1 MTAADH
7 AAHSHTHG
15 HGDHGHDH
23 ADHSHAPNVSSGNE
37 RAVLI
42 GLTLTGAFMIAEVVG
57 GVLSGSLALIAD
69 AGHML
74 TDTVALFLAWL
85 GFRLGRRPAD
95 ARRSF
100 GYSRFEVLAGLVNAL
115 TLFALV
121 GWIAYEAVQRL
132 FEPHEV
138 LAGPMLVVAVLGLI
152 VNLLVFRIISRADA
166 DHVNIKGALLHVLG
180 DLLGSVGA
188 IIAAAVIWLTGWM
201 PIDPILSVF
210 VSLLILRSAWALL
223 MRTFNILMEGAPD
236 GFDAERLQQE
246 LTAEVPGLAAIGH
259 LHVWSLSS
267 GQTMATLEIQLSP
280 EANPAEVTAAVR
292 QKLETGHGVSHATI
306 EIDWSGAGL
315 SCHAIRGG
323 QKDQP
328 APAKPAA
335 ASPAA
340 LPVAKQ
346 AVSR

>member
-1 MTAADH
+1 MFADNH
-7 AAHSHTHG
+7 AANSHAHG
-15 HGDHGHDH
+15 DHDHGHDH
-23 ADHSHAPNVSSGNE
+23 AGHSHAPNVSAGNE

-42 GLTLTGAFMIAEVVG
+42 GLLLTGTFMIAEVVG

-100 GYSRFEVLAGLVNAL
+100 GYFRLEVLAGLINAM

-121 GWIAYEAVQRL
+121 GWIAYEAVQRFL
-132 FEPHEV
+132 DPHEV
-138 LAGPMLVVAVLGLI
+138 LAGPMLVVAVLGLV
-152 VNLLVFRIISRADA
+152 VNLVVFRILSTADP
-166 DHVNIKGALLHVLG
+166 DHVNIKGAMLHVLG

-188 IIAAAVIWLTGWM
+188 IVAALVIWLTGWM
-201 PIDPILSVF
+201 PIDPILSVL

-236 GFDAERLQQE
+236 GFDPARLQQG
-246 LTAEVPGLAAIGH
+246 LVADVPGLAAVGH

-267 GQTMATLEIQLSP
+267 GQTMATLEIRLTP
-280 EANPAEVTAAVR
+280 GADPAAVTR
-292 QKLETGHGVSHATI
+292 AVREKLKADHGVNHATI
-306 EIDWSGAGL
+306 EVDWTGSGTNCL
-315 SCHAIRGG
+315 T
-323 QKDQP
+323 
-328 APAKPAA
+328 
-335 ASPAA
+335 ASHH
-340 LPVAKQ
+340 
-346 AVSR
+346 

>member
-1 MTAADH
+1 MP
-7 AAHSHTHG
+7 AHSH
-15 HGDHGHDH
+15 DHAHDH
-23 ADHSHAPNVSSGNE
+23 DHSGHSHAPQVSAGNE

-42 GLTLTGAFMIAEVVG
+42 GLMLTGTFMIAEVIG

-100 GYSRFEVLAGLVNAL
+100 GYSRLEVLAGLINAL

-121 GWIAYEAVQRL
+121 GWIAYEAVQRFL
-132 FEPHEV
+132 EPHEV
-138 LAGPMLVVAVLGLI
+138 LAGPMFVVAVLGLL
-152 VNLLVFRIISRADA
+152 VNLTVFWVLSRADA

-188 IIAAAVIWLTGWM
+188 IAAAIIIWLTGWM
-201 PIDPILSVF
+201 PIDPILSVL

-236 GFDAERLQQE
+236 GFEPDRLQAD
-246 LTAEVPGLAAIGH
+246 LAAAIPGLAGVGH

-267 GQTMATLEIQLSP
+267 GQTMATLEIRLEP
-280 EANPAEVTAAVR
+280 GADPAAITQAVR
-292 QKLETGHGVSHATI
+292 RTLLEDHGVNHATI
-306 EIDWSGAGL
+306 EIDWNGQGL
-315 SCHAIRGG
+315 TC
-323 QKDQP
+323 
-328 APAKPAA
+328 
-335 ASPAA
+335 
-340 LPVAKQ
+340 Q
-346 AVSR
+346 ARP

>member
-1 MTAADH
+1 MSNQRHEHHDH
-7 AAHSHTHG
+7 AGHDHS
-15 HGDHGHDH
+15 GHDH
-23 ADHSHAPNVSSGNE
+23 AGHSHAPKVSAGNE

-42 GLTLTGAFMIAEVVG
+42 GLLLTGSFMVAEIVG

-100 GYSRFEVLAGLVNAL
+100 GYSRLEVLAGLVNAV
-115 TLFALV
+115 TLFGLV
-121 GWIAYEAVQRL
+121 GWIAYEAVQRFL
-132 FEPHEV
+132 EPQEV
-138 LAGPMLVVAVLGLI
+138 LAGPMLVVAVLGLL
-152 VNLLVFRIISRADA
+152 VNLLVFRILSAADA

-188 IIAAAVIWLTGWM
+188 ITAALVIWLTGWM

-236 GFDAERLQQE
+236 GFDTERLQRE
-246 LTAEVPGLAAIGH
+246 LPAVVDGLSNIGH

-267 GQTMATLEIQLSP
+267 GQTMATLEIQLEP
-280 EANPAEVTAAVR
+280 DADPAAVTASVR
-292 QKLETGHGVSHATI
+292 DALEREHGVNHATI
-306 EIDWSGAGL
+306 EIDWNGKGA
-315 SCHAIRGG
+315 SCQTSTG
-323 QKDQP
+323 
-328 APAKPAA
+328 
-335 ASPAA
+335 
-340 LPVAKQ
+340 
-346 AVSR
+346 

>member
-1 MTAADH
+1 MP
-7 AAHSHTHG
+7 AHSH
-15 HGDHGHDH
+15 DHAHDH
-23 ADHSHAPNVSSGNE
+23 DHSGHSHAPQVSAGNE

-42 GLTLTGAFMIAEVVG
+42 GLMLTGTFMIAEVIG

-100 GYSRFEVLAGLVNAL
+100 GYSRLEVLAGLINAL

-121 GWIAYEAVQRL
+121 GWIAYEAVQRFL
-132 FEPHEV
+132 EPHEV
-138 LAGPMLVVAVLGLI
+138 LAGPMFVVAMLGLL
-152 VNLLVFRIISRADA
+152 VNLTVFWVLSRADA

-188 IIAAAVIWLTGWM
+188 IAAAIIIWLTGWM
-201 PIDPILSVF
+201 PIDPILSVL

-236 GFDAERLQQE
+236 GFEPDRLQAD
-246 LTAEVPGLAAIGH
+246 LAAAIPGLAGVGH

-267 GQTMATLEIQLSP
+267 GQTMATLEIRLEP
-280 EANPAEVTAAVR
+280 GADPAAITQAVR
-292 QKLETGHGVSHATI
+292 RTLLEDHGVNHATI
-306 EIDWSGAGL
+306 EIDWNGEGL
-315 SCHAIRGG
+315 TC
-323 QKDQP
+323 
-328 APAKPAA
+328 
-335 ASPAA
+335 
-340 LPVAKQ
+340 Q
-346 AVSR
+346 ARP

>member
-1 MTAADH
+1 MTADDH
-7 AAHSHTHG
+7 AAHNHSHSDHHHT
-15 HGDHGHDH
+15 HGHDH
-23 ADHSHAPNVSSGNE
+23 AGHSHAPRVSTANE

-42 GLTLTGAFMIAEVVG
+42 GLLLTGTFMIAEVVG

-69 AGHML
+69 AGHMV

-100 GYSRFEVLAGLVNAL
+100 GYSRLEVLAGLINAM

-121 GWIAYEAVQRL
+121 GWIVYEAVQRFL
-132 FEPHEV
+132 EPHEV
-138 LAGPMLVVAVLGLI
+138 LAGPMMIVAVLGLV
-152 VNLLVFRIISRADA
+152 VNLVVFRILSNADS

-188 IIAAAVIWLTGWM
+188 IVAAAVIWLTGWM

-236 GFDAERLQQE
+236 GFDPARLQQE
-246 LTAEVPGLAAIGH
+246 LVSNIQGLAAIGH

-267 GQTMATLEIQLSP
+267 GQTMATLEIRVAP
-280 EANPAEVTAAVR
+280 GADAAEVTQSVR
-292 QKLETGHGVSHATI
+292 EKLESEHGVSHATI
-306 EIDWSGAGL
+306 EIDWNGSGTT
-315 SCHAIRGG
+315 CHT
-323 QKDQP
+323 
-328 APAKPAA
+328 
-335 ASPAA
+335 ASG
-340 LPVAKQ
+340 
-346 AVSR
+346 

>member
-1 MTAADH
+1 MPAHTHDH
-7 AAHSHTHG
+7 AHDHN
-15 HGDHGHDH
+15 HGHDH
-23 ADHSHAPNVSSGNE
+23 DHSGHSHAPKVSAGNE

-42 GLTLTGAFMIAEVVG
+42 GLMLTGTFMIAEVVG

-100 GYSRFEVLAGLVNAL
+100 GYSRLEVLAGLINAL

-121 GWIAYEAVQRL
+121 VWIAYEAVQRL
-132 FEPHEV
+132 LEPHEV
-138 LAGPMLVVAVLGLI
+138 LAGPMFVVAVLGLL
-152 VNLLVFRIISRADA
+152 VNITVFWVLSRADA

-188 IIAAAVIWLTGWM
+188 IAAAIIIWLTGWM
-201 PIDPILSVF
+201 PIDPILSVL

-236 GFDAERLQQE
+236 GFEPERLQAD
-246 LTAEVPGLAAIGH
+246 LAAAIPGLAGVGH

-267 GQTMATLEIQLSP
+267 GQTMATLEIRLEP
-280 EANPAEVTAAVR
+280 GADPAAVTQAVR
-292 QKLETGHGVSHATI
+292 RALLEEHGVNHATI
-306 EIDWSGAGL
+306 EIDWNGQGL
-315 SCHAIRGG
+315 TC
-323 QKDQP
+323 Q
-328 APAKPAA
+328 
-335 ASPAA
+335 ASP
-340 LPVAKQ
+340 
-346 AVSR
+346 

>member
-1 MTAADH
+1 MNVYSYMHLNKDATMP
-7 AAHSHTHG
+7 AHSH
-15 HGDHGHDH
+15 DHAHDH
-23 ADHSHAPNVSSGNE
+23 DHSGHSHAPQVSAGNE

-42 GLTLTGAFMIAEVVG
+42 GLMLTGTFMIAEVIG

-85 GFRLGRRPAD
+85 GFRLGRQPAD

-100 GYSRFEVLAGLVNAL
+100 GYSRLEVLAGLINAL

-121 GWIAYEAVQRL
+121 GWIAYEAVQRFL
-132 FEPHEV
+132 EPHEV
-138 LAGPMLVVAVLGLI
+138 LAGPMFVVAVLGLL
-152 VNLLVFRIISRADA
+152 VNLTVFWVLSRADA

-188 IIAAAVIWLTGWM
+188 IAAAIIIWLTGWM
-201 PIDPILSVF
+201 PIDPILSVL

-236 GFDAERLQQE
+236 GFEPDRLQAD
-246 LTAEVPGLAAIGH
+246 LAAAIPGLAGVGH

-267 GQTMATLEIQLSP
+267 GQTMATLEIRLEP
-280 EANPAEVTAAVR
+280 GADPAAITQAVR
-292 QKLETGHGVSHATI
+292 RTLLEDHGVNHATI
-306 EIDWSGAGL
+306 EIDWSGQGL
-315 SCHAIRGG
+315 TC
-323 QKDQP
+323 
-328 APAKPAA
+328 
-335 ASPAA
+335 
-340 LPVAKQ
+340 Q
-346 AVSR
+346 ARP

>member
-1 MTAADH
+1 MP
-7 AAHSHTHG
+7 AHSH
-15 HGDHGHDH
+15 DHAHDH
-23 ADHSHAPNVSSGNE
+23 DHSGHSHAPQVSAGNE

-42 GLTLTGAFMIAEVVG
+42 GLMLTGTFMIAEVIG

-100 GYSRFEVLAGLVNAL
+100 GYSRLEVLAGLINAL

-121 GWIAYEAVQRL
+121 GWIAYEAVQRFL
-132 FEPHEV
+132 EPHEV
-138 LAGPMLVVAVLGLI
+138 LAGPMFVVAVLGLL
-152 VNLLVFRIISRADA
+152 VNLTVFWVLSRADA

-188 IIAAAVIWLTGWM
+188 IAAAIIIWLTGWM
-201 PIDPILSVF
+201 PIDPILSVL
-210 VSLLILRSAWALL
+210 VSLLILRSAWGLL

-236 GFDAERLQQE
+236 GFEPYRLQAD
-246 LTAEVPGLAAIGH
+246 LAAAIPGLAGVGH

-267 GQTMATLEIQLSP
+267 GQTMATLEIRLEP
-280 EANPAEVTAAVR
+280 GADPAAITQAVR
-292 QKLETGHGVSHATI
+292 RTLLEDHGVNHATI
-306 EIDWSGAGL
+306 EIDWNGEGL
-315 SCHAIRGG
+315 TC
-323 QKDQP
+323 
-328 APAKPAA
+328 
-335 ASPAA
+335 
-340 LPVAKQ
+340 Q
-346 AVSR
+346 ARP

>member
-1 MTAADH
+1 MSNQRHEHHDH
-7 AAHSHTHG
+7 ASH
-15 HGDHGHDH
+15 DLNSHDH
-23 ADHSHAPNVSSGNE
+23 ADHGHSGHDHAGHSHAPKVSAGNE

-42 GLTLTGAFMIAEVVG
+42 GLLLTGSFMVAEIVG

-100 GYSRFEVLAGLVNAL
+100 GYSRLEVLAGLVNAV
-115 TLFALV
+115 TLFGLV
-121 GWIAYEAVQRL
+121 GWIAYEAVQRFL
-132 FEPHEV
+132 EPQEV
-138 LAGPMLVVAVLGLI
+138 LAGPMLVVAVLGLLI
-152 VNLLVFRIISRADA
+152 NLLVFRILSAADA

-188 IIAAAVIWLTGWM
+188 IAAALVIWLTGWM

-236 GFDAERLQQE
+236 GFDIERLQRE
-246 LTAEVPGLAAIGH
+246 LPAVVDGLSNIGH

-267 GQTMATLEIQLSP
+267 GQTMATLEIQLEP
-280 EANPAEVTAAVR
+280 DADPAAVTASVR
-292 QKLETGHGVSHATI
+292 DALEREHGVNHATI
-306 EIDWSGAGL
+306 EIDWNGKGA
-315 SCHAIRGG
+315 SCQTSTG
-323 QKDQP
+323 
-328 APAKPAA
+328 
-335 ASPAA
+335 
-340 LPVAKQ
+340 
-346 AVSR
+346 

>member
-1 MTAADH
+1 MTADDH
-7 AAHSHTHG
+7 AAHNHSHGDHPHTHG
-15 HGDHGHDH
+15 HDRDHDH
-23 ADHSHAPNVSSGNE
+23 AGHSHAPKVSTANE

-42 GLTLTGAFMIAEVVG
+42 GLLLTGTFMIAEVVG

-100 GYSRFEVLAGLVNAL
+100 GYSRLEVLAGLINAM

-121 GWIAYEAVQRL
+121 GWIVYEAVQRL
-132 FEPHEV
+132 LEPHEV
-138 LAGPMLVVAVLGLI
+138 LAGPMMIVAVLGLV
-152 VNLLVFRIISRADA
+152 VNLVVFRILSNADS

-188 IIAAAVIWLTGWM
+188 IVAAMVIWLTGWM

-236 GFDAERLQQE
+236 GFDPARLQQE
-246 LTAEVPGLAAIGH
+246 LVSDIPGLAAIGH

-267 GQTMATLEIQLSP
+267 GQTMATLEIRLAP
-280 EANPAEVTAAVR
+280 GADAAEVTKSVR
-292 QKLETGHGVSHATI
+292 EKLETEHGVSHATI
-306 EIDWSGAGL
+306 EIDWNDSGTI
-315 SCHAIRGG
+315 CHT
-323 QKDQP
+323 
-328 APAKPAA
+328 
-335 ASPAA
+335 ASG
-340 LPVAKQ
+340 
-346 AVSR
+346 